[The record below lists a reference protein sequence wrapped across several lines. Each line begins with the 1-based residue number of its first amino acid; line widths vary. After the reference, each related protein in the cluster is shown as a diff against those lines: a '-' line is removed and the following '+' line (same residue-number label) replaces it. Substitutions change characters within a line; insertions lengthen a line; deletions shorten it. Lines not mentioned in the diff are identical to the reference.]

1 MTVREYITK
10 KLQAFNPNDADL
22 SILAIESGLALDE
35 EYTTDNAME
44 TGVGLVNII
53 ESLVFAPRVTSVSE
67 SGFSI
72 SWNFDNIGK
81 YYLYLCNKYG
91 KTPNDDVVTML
102 GVSMIKDVSNL
113 W

>member
-1 MTVREYITK
+1 MTVREYITQ

-22 SILAIESGLALDE
+22 SILAIESGLTLDE
-35 EYTTDNAME
+35 EYTTDNAMK

-53 ESLVFAPRVTSVSE
+53 ESLVFAPRVTNVSE
-67 SGFSI
+67 SGFSM